1 MRAYLI
7 FIFAFLLFS
16 CGLNKKFK
24 TMKYPTSDAPHKLI
38 VKLPKGYAAAQ
49 SLQQGIFQ
57 VFKYKDSSIVY
68 ITDVNVGGLNYNNIE
83 DTGKL
88 DSLFYVKY
96 KKGILLQK
104 GVDKNGCYW
113 ANYFYK
119 EYSVGYKNVPKMRK
133 EEFDK
138 LISDIHVN

>member
-16 CGLNKKFK
+16 CGLNKEFK

-38 VKLPKGYAAAQ
+38 VKLPKGYSSVK
-49 SLQQGIFQ
+49 SLQEGIFQ
-57 VFKYKDSSIVY
+57 VFKYRDSSIVY
-68 ITDVNVGGLNYNNIE
+68 ITDVNVGGLNYDNVE
-83 DTGKL
+83 DAGKL

-96 KKGILLQK
+96 ERGILLQK
-104 GVDKNGCYW
+104 GVDKNGRYW

-119 EYSVGYKNVPKMRK
+119 EYNIGYKNVTDTRK

-138 LISDIHVN
+138 LINDIYVD